1 MIDLVHYG
9 GGNLGSVG
17 RCLDRLGLAY
27 RLVDR
32 GRDLQGDCPILFPG
46 VGSFGAVMI
55 ALKQRRFTAPLR
67 ELVAGGTPYLG
78 LCVGMQVLF
87 DGSEES
93 PGVPGLGLVTGQVR
107 RFRTG
112 KIPQIGWNRITPCA
126 PSDSDRPSGYV
137 YFVNSFYAEPADDE
151 AVSYESDY
159 HGTFCAAVS
168 TRNITA
174 FQFHPEKSGEF
185 GMQLMRNWCDAL

>member
-1 MIDLVHYG
+1 MIDLVDFG

-17 RCLDRLGLAY
+17 RCLDRLGVAY

-32 GRDLQGDCPILFPG
+32 GRDLPGDRPILLPG
-46 VGSFGAVMI
+46 VGSFGAVMT
-55 ALKQRRFTAPLR
+55 ALTQRGFTDPLTNM
-67 ELVAGGTPYLG
+67 VSGGTPYLG
-78 LCVGMQVLF
+78 LCIGMQILF

-93 PGVPGLGLVTGQVR
+93 PGVPGLGLVTGQVK

-112 KIPQIGWNRITPCA
+112 KIPQIGWNRITPC
-126 PSDSDRPSGYV
+126 PSSDQPSGYV

-151 AVSYESDY
+151 VISYESDY
-159 HGTFCAAVS
+159 HGAFCAALG

-185 GMQLMRNWCDAL
+185 GMQLVRNWYDAL